1 MLEDFHRRR
10 KSAPFVAA
18 EKRAAGS
25 RGQYQVVVAVGL
37 AVEDDLLAFRVDVG
51 HLPQQ
56 HLHVALLADQL
67 AQGGCDVST
76 GHQASGDLIQQ
87 RLEQIE
93 VPLVNQ
99 GDPHISLGQC
109 LAGMHP
115 SESPADNH
123 HRGAWRRRSLGGLS
137 LRKKWSPAMVAG
149 EDLPEGYGADSGLS
163 VLFARWNHSS
173 LNASRNRP

>member
-123 HRGAWRRRSLGGLS
+123 HMGGMAQTFLGGFEF
-137 LRKKWSPAMVAG
+137 KKEMVACHG
-149 EDLPEGYGADSGLS
+149 CGGGP
-163 VLFARWNHSS
+163 ARRVWS
-173 LNASRNRP
+173 